1 MNSLLTL
8 TTQSIPLPPP
18 DEHVWYVLKLRT
30 PALLEITPYDI
41 DALRRRLE
49 ARRRIT
55 GGKGA

>member
-1 MNSLLTL
+1 MNSLFTPTTL
-8 TTQSIPLPPP
+8 NLPLPPP
-18 DEHVWYVLKLRT
+18 DAHVWYVLKLRT